1 MKILGNY
8 LSFPTKKKKGISAFG
23 LLKLEIWAEQ

>member
-8 LSFPTKKKKGISAFG
+8 LSFPTKKKGISAFG